1 MNENVVRLIARI
13 ALVLVLTS
21 ALADAQQLA
30 GTFDQLR
37 VLVKP
42 GDTLT
47 ITDSSG
53 HHVRGK
59 LADLSASS
67 LVLEAAG
74 TRRLFQDTEVGTIE
88 KRGSDSMKN
97 GALIGLS
104 VGAGFGPAIGAT
116 TGDWGLAAIGALIY
130 GGIGAG
136 IGVGFDAM
144 VEGPRHLRSITPEP
158 EHIPHRAD
166 SESIARCVGV
176 VPRAVKNRIDFEHS

>member
-1 MNENVVRLIARI
+1 MKTWRVRLARI
-13 ALVLVLTS
+13 ALVVVLTS
-21 ALADAQQLA
+21 AVADAQELA

-53 HHVRGK
+53 QRVRGK

-74 TRRLFQDTEVGTIE
+74 TRRLFQDAEVGTIE
-88 KRGSDSMKN
+88 KRGSDSLKN

-104 VGAGFGPAIGAT
+104 VGAGFGPLIGAT
-116 TGDWGLAAIGALIY
+116 TGEWGLAAVGALIY

-144 VEGPRHLRSITPEP
+144 VEGPRTIYAASRLKQSTLR
-158 EHIPHRAD
+158 
-166 SESIARCVGV
+166 IAPILNRSQKGVLVSFRVGE
-176 VPRAVKNRIDFEHS
+176 R

>member
-1 MNENVVRLIARI
+1 MKTWCVCIARI

-21 ALADAQQLA
+21 ALADAQELA

-53 HHVRGK
+53 HRVRGR

-88 KRGSDSMKN
+88 KRGSDSLKN

-104 VGAGFGPAIGAT
+104 VGAGFFGPVIGAT
-116 TGDWGLAAIGALIY
+116 TGDWGLAAVGALIY

-144 VEGPRHLRSITPEP
+144 VEGPRTIYAASRPKQSTFRIAPILNRSQKGVLVSF
-158 EHIPHRAD
+158 R
-166 SESIARCVGV
+166 VGE
-176 VPRAVKNRIDFEHS
+176 R